1 MSKFRVKAELLSGKS
16 KYIELEKKQNLTVKE
31 LEAVVAKAFSLN
43 GVNLK
48 YKLKNGTEQGL
59 YQDFHLE
66 AAITQSQEAGD
77 RFFVLNVVPGAA
89 INNNAPAVSQPAS
102 NPAPVASKPVDNK
115 RQSVNVGGG
124 SHTNAFSRLTDQ
136 IKDFENTNVVPSP
149 VAVKEGFSLSSSGSL
164 KPKFCANCG
173 APSASGKFCPECG
186 TPYPLATTPSLA
198 PVATP
203 VSKVQETDNKRKRM
217 SFHPGSASANITK
230 TTCAACSNS
239 LGIDSVNALEKQWHK
254 ECFVCQTCKKS
265 LVTEGFKAHEG
276 RPICV
281 ECFNGKFGLKCTG
294 CQKAISAAY
303 VQVKGNPWHSDC
315 FVCGRCKKPFDAGYG
330 ERDGEYLC
338 GSCINFY

>member
-1 MSKFRVKAELLSGKS
+1 VKAELLSGKS
-16 KYIELEKKQNLTVKE
+16 KYIELEKKQDLTVKE
-31 LEAVVAKAFSLN
+31 LEAIVAKAFSLN

-48 YKLKNGTEQGL
+48 YKLKNGSEQGL
-59 YQDFHLE
+59 YQDFHLQ
-66 AAITQSQEAGD
+66 AAISQSQESGD

-89 INNNAPAVSQPAS
+89 LSAPAPEHVH
-102 NPAPVASKPVDNK
+102 NPAPVASKPVENK
-115 RQSVNVGGG
+115 RQSVNVGGS
-124 SHTNAFSRLTDQ
+124 SHTNAFNRLTDQ
-136 IKDFENTNVVPSP
+136 LKDFESNNNNAPSP
-149 VAVKEGFSLSSSGSL
+149 KEGFSLSSSGSL
-164 KPKFCANCG
+164 KPKFCPNCG
-173 APSASGKFCPECG
+173 VPAASGKFCPDCG
-186 TPYPLATTPSLA
+186 TPYPLTTTPSLA

-217 SFHPGSASANITK
+217 SFHPGSASANISK

-239 LGIDSVNALEKQWHK
+239 LGIDSVSALEKQWHK
-254 ECFVCQTCKKS
+254 ECFVCQSCKKS

-281 ECFNGKFGLKCTG
+281 DCFNGKFGLKCTG
-294 CQKAISAAY
+294 CKQAIAAAY